1 MGTCCQDMAIIL
13 QELTA
18 NTPPKKA
25 RDLMGT
31 ICRLLPL
38 RVMLELSW
46 YLLGA
51 FKFMDVKNESN
62 CKRFLFC
69 K

>member
-18 NTPPKKA
+18 NTPRKKA

-31 ICRLLPL
+31 NFMRIVTL
-38 RVMLELSW
+38 RVLQP
-46 YLLGA
+46 
-51 FKFMDVKNESN
+51 
-62 CKRFLFC
+62 
-69 K
+69 